1 MLWSLAIIEI
11 DLIKQDIRPA
21 FLETI
26 VNIIFKHQQPTTL
39 QIDAN
44 CRGNLLKG
52 VISLIKIL

>member
-11 DLIKQDIRPA
+11 DLIKQDIRRAVP
-21 FLETI
+21 ETM
-26 VNIIFKHQQPTTL
+26 VNNIIFQPQPL